1 MAIFVYDVHD
11 FRVFSRLGTAK
22 NAQSRLFSRTAG
34 CFRPEELADFV
45 RFRVLVR
52 LKVLKR
58 DFLAVPLTVFA
69 LKNSPILSIFASRSG

>member
-34 CFRPEELADFV
+34 CFRPEKLADFV
-45 RFRVLVR
+45 RFSRYGT
-52 LKVLKR
+52 
-58 DFLAVPLTVFA
+58 A
-69 LKNSPILSIFASRSG
+69 KNAQT